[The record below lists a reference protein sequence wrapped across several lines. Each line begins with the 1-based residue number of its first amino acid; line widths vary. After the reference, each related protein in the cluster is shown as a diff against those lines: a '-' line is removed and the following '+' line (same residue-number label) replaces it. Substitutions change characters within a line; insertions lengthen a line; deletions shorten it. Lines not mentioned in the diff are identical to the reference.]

1 MLLKKRQGFKFA
13 SNESHM
19 TTSVDKVLRYTSSSS
34 NSSSNSNSNS
44 KQEQPED
51 ILADSII
58 FQFEKPPI
66 WKRKRFHFIIGL
78 SVGLI
83 AAYGASTTPVAQ
95 THLNDLQSYL
105 SLQLSEMD
113 WERIMP
119 VTDMVD
125 ELFGNVTNFFT
136 PTPST
141 DQPFMPALE
150 YRETL
155 DLKPHFPVVLI
166 PGIISS
172 GLESWGTLEK
182 SKRFFRKRMWGTT
195 TMFRSVLLD
204 KELWTEHLKL
214 DPVTGLDP
222 PGIKIRAAQGL
233 DAADYFVTGYWIWAK
248 IIENL
253 AYIGYDNNN
262 MHLASYDWRL
272 SFSNLEI
279 RDQYFS
285 KLQSMIE
292 ISKKSSG
299 VSAVIVTHSMGSS
312 MFPYFLRWVQSP
324 EGGNGGNDWTEKH
337 IASFVNIAGP
347 MVGVPKALTAMLSG
361 ETRDTM
367 SLGSFGAYLLEKFF
381 SRRERASLMRT
392 WSGGSSMLL
401 KGGETIWG
409 NQTFAP
415 DDEANSQ
422 QHSFGSILSF
432 TKTSEGEPTAQEKD
446 QNHTAKKMVNKD
458 IDQNFSANES
468 MELLYSVASP
478 DYSRMLRS
486 NYSFGITTSKKQL
499 EKNNNDSRKWSNPLE
514 SQLPIAPSMK
524 IYCLYGV
531 GLPTERGYYY
541 TKAKDDISKTHA
553 DCDTDCEFDVSAL
566 LNGADIKEEEFINA
580 VVQKSIKESGQD
592 DKHSD
597 ESMPQSSPI
606 YIDGVMHEPA
616 RGVEMGVRFADGDGT
631 VPVLSLGFMCAPSGG
646 WTKHANLY
654 NPGRSPV
661 LLKEYLHEQSDSKL
675 DVRGGSRAGDH
686 VDILGNW
693 EMTLDI
699 LQIVSNKG
707 KNITERIFSNIEQ
720 YAQKINI
727 KPLP

>member
-1 MLLKKRQGFKFA
+1 MLLKKRQGFKYT
-13 SNESHM
+13 NEENHRRTSVSESS
-19 TTSVDKVLRYTSSSS
+19 TTSLDKVLRYAGK
-34 NSSSNSNSNS
+34 N

-51 ILADSII
+51 ILADSMI
-58 FQFEKPPI
+58 FQVKKSPV
-66 WKRKRFHFIIGL
+66 WKRKRFHFIVGL

-113 WERIMP
+113 WEKIMP

-136 PTPST
+136 PTPSS

-150 YRETL
+150 YREIL

-214 DPVTGLDP
+214 DPITGLDP

-262 MHLASYDWRL
+262 MYLASYDWRL

-292 ISKKSSG
+292 ISKKGSG
-299 VSAVIVTHSMGSS
+299 VPAVIVTHSMGSS
-312 MFPYFLRWVQSP
+312 MFPYFLKWVQSP
-324 EGGNGGNDWTEKH
+324 EGGKRGDDWTEKH
-337 IASFVNIAGP
+337 ISSFVNIAGP

-415 DDEANSQ
+415 DDEEDSQ
-422 QHSFGSILSF
+422 HHSFGNIISF
-432 TKTSEGEPTAQEKD
+432 TKTNEGESTVQEKD
-446 QNHTAKKMVNKD
+446 HNHTTEKMVNKD
-458 IDQNFSANES
+458 INQNFNADES
-468 MELLYSVASP
+468 LDLLHITGTP
-478 DYSRMLRS
+478 DFSRMLKS

-499 EKNNNDSRKWSNPLE
+499 KKNNKDSRKWSNPLE

-531 GLPTERGYYY
+531 GLPTERSYYY
-541 TKAKDDISKTHA
+541 TRAKDDINKA
-553 DCDTDCEFDVSAL
+553 DIDCEIDVSAL
-566 LNGADIKEEEFINA
+566 LNGTDIKEEEFINA
-580 VVQKSIKESGQD
+580 VVQKNIKKSNES
-592 DKHSD
+592 DKHND
-597 ESMPQSSPI
+597 ENMPQAPPI
-606 YIDGVMHEPA
+606 YIDGAMHEPT

-631 VPVLSLGFMCAPSGG
+631 VPVLSLGYMCAPSGG

-654 NPGRSPV
+654 NPGHSPV
-661 LLKEYLHEQSDSKL
+661 VLKEYLHEQSDSKL
-675 DVRGGSRAGDH
+675 DVRGGSKAGDH

-707 KNITERIFSNIEQ
+707 NNVTHRILSNIEK

-727 KPLP
+727 EPLP

>member
-1 MLLKKRQGFKFA
+1 MLLKKRQGFKFSSDDSHKKTLVSAA
-13 SNESHM
+13 S
-19 TTSVDKVLRYTSSSS
+19 TTSLDKVLRYT
-34 NSSSNSNSNS
+34 NSSS
-44 KQEQPED
+44 KQELPED
-51 ILADSII
+51 ILADSIL
-58 FQFEKPPI
+58 FQLEKPPI

-105 SLQLSEMD
+105 SLQLYEMD

-119 VTDMVD
+119 VTDIVD

-136 PTPST
+136 PTPSS

-150 YRETL
+150 YREAL

-172 GLESWGTLEK
+172 GLESWGTL
-182 SKRFFRKRMWGTT
+182 
-195 TMFRSVLLD
+195 D
-204 KELWTEHLKL
+204 K
-214 DPVTGLDP
+214 
-222 PGIKIRAAQGL
+222 
-233 DAADYFVTGYWIWAK
+233 YWIWAK

-285 KLQSMIE
+285 RLQSIIE
-292 ISKKSSG
+292 ISKKGSG
-299 VSAVIVTHSMGSS
+299 VPAVIVTHSMGSS
-312 MFPYFLRWVQSP
+312 MFPYFLRWVQSS
-324 EGGNGGNDWTEKH
+324 EGGKGGNDWTEKH

-415 DDEANSQ
+415 DDQVDSEQ
-422 QHSFGSILSF
+422 PSFGSILSF
-432 TKTSEGEPTAQEKD
+432 TKTSEGDPAAQEKD
-446 QNHTAKKMVNKD
+446 QNHTAKKTVSKD
-458 IDQNFSANES
+458 IDQNFSADES
-468 MELLYSVASP
+468 MDLLYSTASP
-478 DYSRMLRS
+478 DYSRMLKS
-486 NYSFGITTSKKQL
+486 NYSFGISTSKKQL
-499 EKNNNDSRKWSNPLE
+499 EKNNKDSRKWSNPLE
-514 SQLPIAPSMK
+514 SQLPLAPSMK

-541 TKAKDDISKTHA
+541 TRAKDDINKAHA
-553 DCDTDCEFDVSAL
+553 AGCDTDCELDVSAL
-566 LNGADIKEEEFINA
+566 LNGTDIKEEEFMNA
-580 VVQKSIKESGQD
+580 VVQKSIKESGQQS

-597 ESMPQSSPI
+597 EVMPQPPPI
-606 YIDGVMHEPA
+606 YIDGAMHEPT

-646 WTKHANLY
+646 WRKYGSLY

-661 LLKEYLHEQSDSKL
+661 VLKEYLHEQSDSKL

-707 KNITERIFSNIEQ
+707 SNVTERIHSNIEQ